1 MPKKPTE
8 EKSIQEDSCLS
19 TSDFTE
25 NDPPFLSPEES
36 NTHLQYGQYA
46 FAKPTQEQGPGQR
59 RKLSEIEPILPGPIQ
74 EDKNNIAPTT
84 PAQEQGTTE
93 ETTSSKLEEKLE
105 KEQQYHEETAK
116 QKANYITE
124 RNELTKQLKDTQ
136 KESEKKMPGLQ
147 REKADLQREVA
158 DLQRERGNL
167 KADIENLEEYN
178 KHLKKRNDT
187 LTNES
192 SESKTKYDN
201 YIEKE
206 IKHRE

>member
-1 MPKKPTE
+1 MSEPKKPTE

-25 NDPPFLSPEES
+25 NDPLFLSPEES

-59 RKLSEIEPILPGPIQ
+59 RKLSEIKPILPGPIQ
-74 EDKNNIAPTT
+74 EDKKNIAPTT

-116 QKANYITE
+116 TE
-124 RNELTKQLKDTQ
+124 GKL
-136 KESEKKMPGLQ
+136 
-147 REKADLQREVA
+147 
-158 DLQRERGNL
+158 
-167 KADIENLEEYN
+167 YN
-178 KHLKKRNDT
+178 RKKRID
-187 LTNES
+187 
-192 SESKTKYDN
+192 
-201 YIEKE
+201 
-206 IKHRE
+206 